1 MNEHDGNTPALM
13 ASLTDLDVALEEFQR
28 LISQAD
34 LQFRERLERLKA
46 DEGDLSRLA
55 ILARER
61 LTQIDIF
68 HTLGLDEKEGFHSNY
83 LAWLL
88 SPAESHG
95 LGSYFLREFLRSR
108 GWRGAIAAPV
118 IGGTTVS
125 REHSLFLSDDTGR
138 LDIRI
143 QNDNSEFICAIENK
157 VWSPESGSQ
166 LAFYREALDTHF
178 PGYRVERIYLTPN
191 GALPEDSRE
200 HDHWTIMTYKDI
212 LGLVEK
218 TVEEKSDSIHEDV
231 KALLRQYATTLRR
244 NIVPEVSDDVHQL
257 ARQIYR
263 KHKQAIDLIIEHHER
278 YEPNYVTEAFRMVR
292 DAVGERP
299 EWRESRIDRPYARFV
314 AAEWFDEEE
323 FGVDV
328 WPYYLLQF
336 QVHATNRRA
345 ELSLH
350 LTRHGNDDLRRRI
363 LGGLSEHREL
373 FTVELPSLSDDSID
387 LGICNIL
394 EGTDYETWWDEDK
407 TRGTISSRLEEFA
420 RNQFPKLNRTVLNC
434 LEQYRGEVT

>member
-1 MNEHDGNTPALM
+1 MNELDGNTPALM
-13 ASLTDLDVALEEFQR
+13 ASLTGLDVALEKFQQ
-28 LISQAD
+28 LISQVD
-34 LQFRERLERLKA
+34 LQSRERLERLKA
-46 DEGDLSRLA
+46 DEGDLSRLG

-61 LTQIDIF
+61 LTQIDVF
-68 HTLGLDEKEGFHSNY
+68 HTLGLDEREEFHSNY

-125 REHSLFLSDDTGR
+125 REHSLCLSGDTGR
-138 LDIRI
+138 LDIRV
-143 QNDNSEFICAIENK
+143 QNDDSEFICAIENK

-166 LAFYREALDTHF
+166 LAFYRKALDTHC
-178 PGYRVERIYLTPN
+178 PGYRFERIYLTPN

-200 HDHWTIMTYKDI
+200 REHWTPMTYRDI
-212 LGLVEK
+212 LRLVER
-218 TVEEKSDSIHEDV
+218 TIEEKSESIHADV

-263 KHKQAIDLIIEHHER
+263 KHKQAIDLIIEHRER

-314 AAEWFDEEE
+314 AAEWFDQEE
-323 FGVDV
+323 FVVDG
-328 WPYYLLQF
+328 WPYHLLQF
-336 QVHATNRRA
+336 QVHATSRHA
-345 ELSLH
+345 TLSLY
-350 LTRHGNDDLRRRI
+350 LYRKGDEELKRI
-363 LGGLSEHREL
+363 ILEGLSEHREL
-373 FTVELPSLSDDSID
+373 FTVEPPSLSGDSVV

-394 EGTDYETWWDEDK
+394 EETDYETWWDEDK

-420 RNQFPKLNRTVLNC
+420 RKQFPWINRTVLNC
-434 LEQYRGEVT
+434 LEQYRAKAK